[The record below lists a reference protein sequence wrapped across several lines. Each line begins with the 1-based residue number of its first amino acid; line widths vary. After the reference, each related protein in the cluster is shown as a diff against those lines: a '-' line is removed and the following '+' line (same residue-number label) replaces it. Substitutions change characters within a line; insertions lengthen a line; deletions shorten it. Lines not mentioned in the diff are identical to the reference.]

1 MINNSNKPNLD
12 RRQSYRV
19 MYPQEYHPVLL
30 IRNIEYDVLDLSET
44 GLRFKIKENVK
55 LPGDLFHAV
64 VKLHDE
70 KNIEVLGRIV
80 RITGEHAAMFLVVKK
95 IPYQFILS
103 EQAYLRLK
111 AQEK

>member
-1 MINNSNKPNLD
+1 MTISRNPNIE
-12 RRQSYRV
+12 RRETYRV
-19 MYPQEYHPVLL
+19 TYPQDYHPAL
-30 IRNIEYDVLDLSET
+30 IIRDIEFDSLDLSET
-44 GLRFKIKENVK
+44 GLKFKIKENIK
-55 LPGDLFHAV
+55 LPGDLFHAK

-70 KNIEVLGRIV
+70 SSIEVLGRIV

-111 AQEK
+111 NEE